1 MVSDKCCQEGSA
13 SAVFSGNRPESRAGT
28 AKNFEFSQKIWYY
41 DTKRTCRPVFCG
53 CHDDFQNGGP
63 ACKSGA
69 SEKEIDPSCRRS
81 CLISLTEEGRE
92 KAEQVKEIFE
102 KGDEI
107 WWEAFDEEELETF
120 YRQLQKM
127 EESLKGEQTK

>member
-69 SEKEIDPSCRRS
+69 SEKGDRSVLPQILSDQSDRRGQGKGGAG
-81 CLISLTEEGRE
+81 EGD
-92 KAEQVKEIFE
+92 F
-102 KGDEI
+102 
-107 WWEAFDEEELETF
+107 
-120 YRQLQKM
+120 
-127 EESLKGEQTK
+127 